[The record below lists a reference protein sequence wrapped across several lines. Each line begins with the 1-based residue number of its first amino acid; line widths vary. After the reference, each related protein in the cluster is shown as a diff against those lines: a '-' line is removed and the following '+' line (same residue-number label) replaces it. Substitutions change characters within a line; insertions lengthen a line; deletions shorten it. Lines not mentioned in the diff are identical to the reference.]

1 MLAMVGT
8 QTDRSCFCRSSGCYK
23 LFDTHCRKCLLQFIL
38 ISKRKQH
45 MVSNKYSSPETAK
58 SNSGTKSDK
67 NHSKA
72 KGEKLALRLSQIL
85 ARLHQGDVIDKHQLA
100 QDFEVDVRTIER
112 DLGTRLKGI
121 VERTPTGQWQLA
133 RTARST
139 IPVQHLQG
147 YARMVGAQN
156 LFPDSSLPYLLG
168 QLEVKEPQRSTRV
181 QPTPHEDLRSRSPIF
196 AQLQTAIEQ
205 HHECQFTYKDKLR
218 CVQPYRLI
226 HKNGVWYLAADEAGR
241 LKNFSVA
248 LMKNLQVRADSRFT
262 PKAAHQDYI
271 NAKDDIWFTENATEV
286 RLRVAPQAAHYFARR
301 QLLPQQQ
308 QWADADGSL
317 LVTTAINHINQLLP
331 VVRYWLPHVR
341 IIQPVQWHEALV
353 QELQHALQQ
362 WGA

>member
-1 MLAMVGT
+1 
-8 QTDRSCFCRSSGCYK
+8 
-23 LFDTHCRKCLLQFIL
+23 
-38 ISKRKQH
+38 
-45 MVSNKYSSPETAK
+45 MVSNKYSSQETAK

-168 QLEVKEPQRSTRV
+168 QLEVAEPRRSTRV

-205 HHECQFTYKDKLR
+205 HQECQFGYKDKPR

-226 HKNGVWYLAADEAGR
+226 YKNGVWYLAADEAGR

-262 PKAAHQDYI
+262 PKAEHQDYI
-271 NAKDDIWFTENATEV
+271 NAKDDIWFTENTTEV

-341 IIQPVQWHEALV
+341 IIQPVQWHDALV
-353 QELQHALQQ
+353 QELQQALQQ

>member
-1 MLAMVGT
+1 MASDKYSHSG
-8 QTDRSCFCRSSGCYK
+8 TDRR
-23 LFDTHCRKCLLQFIL
+23 DT
-38 ISKRKQH
+38 
-45 MVSNKYSSPETAK
+45 
-58 SNSGTKSDK
+58 
-67 NHSKA
+67 KA

-205 HHECQFTYKDKLR
+205 HHECQFTYKDKPR

-262 PKAAHQDYI
+262 PKAEHQDYI

-286 RLRVAPQAAHYFARR
+286 RLRVAPEAAHYFARR

-308 QWADADGSL
+308 HRMDDDGSL
-317 LVTTAINHINQLLP
+317 LVTAHINQLLP

-341 IIQPVQWHEALV
+341 IIQPVQWHDALV

-362 WGA
+362 WCA